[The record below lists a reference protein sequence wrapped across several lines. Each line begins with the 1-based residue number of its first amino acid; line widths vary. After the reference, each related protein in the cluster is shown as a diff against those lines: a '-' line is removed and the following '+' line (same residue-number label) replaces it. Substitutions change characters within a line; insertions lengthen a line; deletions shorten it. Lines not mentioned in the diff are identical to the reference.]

1 MFTNLEYSERER
13 QRTKESRRQVSEDQ
27 REKGRQTAR
36 ARDKKNEDIFLLEEQ
51 HENFVAAVRK

>member
-13 QRTKESRRQVSEDQ
+13 QRKKESRRRVSEDQ

-36 ARDKKNEDIFLLEEQ
+36 ARDEINEDIFLLEEQ